1 MIRWLSLLVGILF
14 LSGCSTLNAPPS
26 SPLSTAESSSSLAI
40 SLYAQARLAWNDG
53 DAEKTLALS
62 RQALA
67 VDPRSVHAL
76 ELQAEALLKQGQVSE
91 ALQAINRSIEI
102 APDFRRI
109 S

>member
-1 MIRWLSLLVGILF
+1 MIRRLSLLVGILF
-14 LSGCSTLNAPPS
+14 LAGCSTLNAPSS

-67 VDPRSVHAL
+67 VDPQSVHSL
-76 ELQAEALLKQGQVSE
+76 ELQAEALLKQGQ
-91 ALQAINRSIEI
+91 AGW
-102 APDFRRI
+102 I
-109 S
+109 SDVVTR